1 MLPEIS
7 LHILDVVQNSID
19 AHANLIEISI
29 YTDFVNH
36 TLSVTIKDNGC
47 GMSSEQLEQVIDPF
61 YTTRTTRNVGLGIP
75 FFRFAALQTGGSF
88 TISSTPNLET
98 TVIAIF
104 HQSNIDCI
112 PLGDIISTILI
123 LITMNE
129 SIDFLYTYSNANK
142 SFSLDTRELRLTL
155 GNIPFSTP
163 EIKDFIKCYLYEH
176 QLEVDS

>member
-19 AHANLIEISI
+19 ADANLIEISI

-36 TLSVTIKDNGC
+36 TLSVAIKDNGC

-88 TISSTPNLET
+88 TISSTPNLGT
-98 TVIAIF
+98 TVIATFIL
-104 HQSNIDCI
+104 SNIDCM
-112 PLGDIISTILI
+112 PLGDMLNTILL

-129 SIDFLYTYSNANK
+129 TIDFLYTYSNSNN
-142 SFSLDTRELRLTL
+142 SFSLDTRELRQIL
-155 GNIPFSTP
+155 GDIPFSTP
-163 EIKDFIKCYLYEH
+163 EIKNFIKCYLYEH
-176 QLEVDS
+176 QLEVDG